1 MCSLLAP
8 KVQIQGLTH
17 ARQARYLTE
26 LKTQAMYKS
35 FKCLEDVPN
44 FLFSKNDSH
53 TEYSR
58 IGDMVK
64 VNNQVTA
71 PPRKIRGIL

>member
-26 LKTQAMYKS
+26 LKTQAIYKS
-35 FKCLEDVPN
+35 FKRLEDVPN
-44 FLFSKNDSH
+44 FLFPKNDSH

-58 IGDMVK
+58 TGETEK
-64 VNNQVTA
+64 VSNQVIV
-71 PPRKIRGIL
+71 PRKIRGIL